1 MIIKDEREGKIPKLA
16 TVLPKSFDKPDDPWY
31 SYLTIDVLWKVF
43 GYTVLHP
50 WVAWVLVLCLR
61 AQATPWHHVEMRVA
75 VGWAILVS
83 VVNIVNIISYRIA
96 YGSAREVD
104 LSDEV
109 IVVTGGV
116 EGLGALIAEVYG
128 MRRAN
133 IAVLDTKKVDE
144 EVSEE
149 NGILYYECDV
159 GDAAQVEAVAKEIV
173 EDLGPPT
180 VLINNAGIVQP
191 SSILDSTPAQVEQT
205 FRTNTLSHFNT
216 LRSFLPYMLQ
226 EQRGTIVTVSS
237 VLGHLGA
244 ANLSA
249 YTASKAALLALH
261 ASLRA
266 EIAQHPAGAEI
277 KTILVTPGQ
286 MSTKMFA
293 GVKTPS
299 NFLAPIVAPV
309 DIAKE
314 IIRLVEKGESG
325 DVAVPLYSRWV
336 QVLGVLPV
344 GVQTLIRRWTGVD
357 RAMAG
362 FAKSAAL
369 GEKSGKF

>member
-1 MIIKDEREGKIPKLA
+1 MIIDDRDGKIPKIA

-31 SYLTIDVLWKVF
+31 TYLTIDVLWKVF

-61 AQATPWHHVEMRVA
+61 AQATPWHHIEMRVA
-75 VGWAILVS
+75 VSWAITVS
-83 VVNIVNIISYRIA
+83 VVNVFNIISYRIA
-96 YGSAREVD
+96 YGRSREID
-104 LSDEV
+104 LSEEV

-133 IAVLDTKKVDE
+133 IAVLDTKKVDDE
-144 EVSEE
+144 TSEE

-159 GDAAQVEAVAKEIV
+159 GDAAQVEAAAKEIV

-180 VLINNAGIVQP
+180 VLINNAGIVHP
-191 SSILDSTPAQVEQT
+191 KSILESTPAEVEQT

-226 EQRGTIVTVSS
+226 ERRGTIVTVSS
-237 VLGHLGA
+237 VLGHIGA
-244 ANLSA
+244 SNLSA
-249 YTASKAALLALH
+249 YAASKAALLALH
-261 ASLRA
+261 SSLRA

-299 NFLAPIVAPV
+299 NFLAPVVAPV
-309 DIAKE
+309 DVAKE
-314 IIRLVEKGESG
+314 IIRLVERGESG
-325 DVAVPLYSRWV
+325 DVAVPLYSRWI

-344 GVQTLIRRWTGVD
+344 GVQTLVRKWSGVD

-362 FAKSAAL
+362 FAANRGV